1 MRRVCFKRSDLVAN
15 VRKLKHRLKKRGYPE
30 DMFNKKSKRAPESP
44 SLGHSKTSKR
54 NLPGSGGT

>member
-15 VRKLKHRLKKRGYPE
+15 VRKLEHCLRKRGYPE
-30 DMFNKKSKRAPESP
+30 DMFNKKSKRASESP
-44 SLGHSKTSKR
+44 SLGHSKISER